1 MTKLLIK
8 LFIKDSEKTDDPAV
22 RSRYGTL
29 SGIVGILCNILL
41 TAAKFIVGSATG
53 SIAITADAAN
63 NLSDAGSSAVTLVSF
78 RLANKPADD
87 EHPFGHGRIEYVC
100 ALIVSFIILLMGGE
114 LIRSSVDKILH
125 PEPLQ
130 FSVTAL
136 IVLLASIGVKIWM
149 AVFNRNIGKRI
160 NSTAVGAVVMD
171 SVSDTAATT
180 VSMIALILSK
190 FTSVPLDGY
199 MGIVVALFII
209 ATGIGIFKDT
219 MNELLGTPASP
230 ETVQEI
236 ECDILSYEGV
246 IGVHDLMVHDY
257 GPGRM
262 FASAHVEVPSDCDI
276 MACHDTIDRIERDI
290 KKKFAIN
297 IVLHMDPI
305 VVDDEHINALR
316 EKVGELIKEVDPRFT
331 MHDFRMVEG
340 PTHTNLIFDLVVP
353 HKYPFTKGQIK
364 ELISDKI
371 STEIGENYYAV
382 MTVESSFVEDERKR
396 GQHNGKH

>member
-130 FSVTAL
+130 FSMTAL

-160 NSTAVGAVVMD
+160 NATAVGAVLMD

-219 MNELLGTPASP
+219 MNELLGAPASP
-230 ETVQEI
+230 EMVQEI
-236 ECDILSYEGV
+236 ESDILSYEA
-246 IGVHDLMVHDY
+246 LS
-257 GPGRM
+257 
-262 FASAHVEVPSDCDI
+262 ASTTSWFMTTDRAECSPSDCDI

-382 MTVESSFVEDERKR
+382 MTVENSFVEDERK
-396 GQHNGKH
+396 

>member
-1 MTKLLIK
+1 MIELLAR
-8 LFIKDSEKTDDPAV
+8 LFIRNSRHTDDPRVRTAYGMLCSAV
-22 RSRYGTL
+22 AITL
-29 SGIVGILCNILL
+29 NILL
-41 TAAKFIVGSATG
+41 AAAKFVVGTLAG
-53 SIAITADAAN
+53 SVSITADAMN
-63 NLSDAGSSAVTLVSF
+63 NLSDVGSGALTLVGF
-78 RLANKPADD
+78 RLSGKKPDL

-114 LIRSSVDKILH
+114 LIRSSVAKILH

-130 FSVTAL
+130 FSMTAL

-180 VSMIALILSK
+180 VSMTALILSK

-219 MNELLGTPASP
+219 MNELLGAPASP

-236 ECDILSYEGV
+236 ENDILSYEGV

-382 MTVESSFVEDERKR
+382 MTVENSFVEDERK
-396 GQHNGKH
+396 

>member
-8 LFIKDSEKTDDPAV
+8 LFIKDSEKNDDPAV

-41 TAAKFIVGSATG
+41 TAAKFIVGSVTG

-136 IVLLASIGVKIWM
+136 IVLIASIGVKIWM

-160 NSTAVGAVVMD
+160 NSTAVEAVVMD

-219 MNELLGTPASP
+219 MNELLGAPASP

-236 ECDILSYEGV
+236 ENDILSYEGV

-382 MTVESSFVEDERKR
+382 MTVESSFVEDERK
-396 GQHNGKH
+396 

>member
-1 MTKLLIK
+1 M
-8 LFIKDSEKTDDPAV
+8 
-22 RSRYGTL
+22 
-29 SGIVGILCNILL
+29 
-41 TAAKFIVGSATG
+41 
-53 SIAITADAAN
+53 
-63 NLSDAGSSAVTLVSF
+63 TLVSF

-87 EHPFGHGRIEYVC
+87 EHPFGHGRLEYVC
-100 ALIVSFIILLMGGE
+100 ALIVSFIILIMGGE
-114 LIRSSVDKILH
+114 LIRSSVDKIMH
-125 PEPLQ
+125 PVPLQ
-130 FSVTAL
+130 FSAAAL
-136 IVLLASIGVKIWM
+136 AVLIASIGVKIWM
-149 AVFNRNIGKRI
+149 AVFNRGIGKRI

-219 MNELLGTPASP
+219 MNELLGAPASP
-230 ETVQEI
+230 ETVNEI
-236 ECDILSYEGV
+236 ESDILSYEGV

-257 GPGRM
+257 GPGRT

-316 EKVGELIKEVDPRFT
+316 KKVGELIKEVDPQFT

-353 HKYPFTKGQIK
+353 HRYPLTKGQIK

-371 STEIGENYYAV
+371 SSEIGENYYAV
-382 MTVESSFVEDERKR
+382 MTVENSFVEDERK
-396 GQHNGKH
+396 K

>member
-1 MTKLLIK
+1 MTDFLVKRFVK
-8 LFIKDSEKTDDPAV
+8 NSGDVTDAKV
-22 RSRYGTL
+22 RERYGTL
-29 SGIVGILCNILL
+29 SGGVGIACNIALFVL
-41 TAAKFIVGSATG
+41 KYIIGTLSH
-53 SIAITADAAN
+53 SISVISDAFN
-63 NLSDAGSSAVTLVSF
+63 NLSDCASCVMTLF
-78 RLANKPADD
+78 GYKMAAKPADKD
-87 EHPFGHGRIEYVC
+87 HPFGHGRIEYVC

-130 FSVTAL
+130 FSMTAL

-219 MNELLGTPASP
+219 MNELLGAPASP

-236 ECDILSYEGV
+236 ESDILSYEGV

-382 MTVESSFVEDERKR
+382 MTVENSFVEDERK
-396 GQHNGKH
+396 K

>member
-1 MTKLLIK
+1 
-8 LFIKDSEKTDDPAV
+8 
-22 RSRYGTL
+22 
-29 SGIVGILCNILL
+29 
-41 TAAKFIVGSATG
+41 
-53 SIAITADAAN
+53 
-63 NLSDAGSSAVTLVSF
+63 
-78 RLANKPADD
+78 
-87 EHPFGHGRIEYVC
+87 
-100 ALIVSFIILLMGGE
+100 
-114 LIRSSVDKILH
+114 
-125 PEPLQ
+125 
-130 FSVTAL
+130 
-136 IVLLASIGVKIWM
+136 
-149 AVFNRNIGKRI
+149 
-160 NSTAVGAVVMD
+160 
-171 SVSDTAATT
+171 
-180 VSMIALILSK
+180 MIALILSK

-219 MNELLGTPASP
+219 MNELLGAPASP

-236 ECDILSYEGV
+236 ENDILSYEGV

-382 MTVESSFVEDERKR
+382 MTIENSFVEDERK
-396 GQHNGKH
+396 